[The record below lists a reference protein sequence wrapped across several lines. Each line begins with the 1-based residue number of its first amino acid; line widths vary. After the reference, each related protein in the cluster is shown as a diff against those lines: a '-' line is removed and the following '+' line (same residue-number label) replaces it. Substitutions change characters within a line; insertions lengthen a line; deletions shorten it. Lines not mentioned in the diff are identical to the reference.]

1 MNVLYT
7 MSLITEHDIYLF
19 KQGNHFRL
27 YEKLGSHITTVDGV
41 QGTYF
46 GVWAPNARR
55 VSIIGDFNG
64 WNTESHPLKLREDGS
79 GIWEGFVP
87 GIGKGTLYKYHIVS
101 QYNNYNVNKG
111 DPFAF
116 YWEVPPKTA
125 SIVWD
130 LDYTWQDAKWMRKR
144 SKFNGLTAPLAMY
157 ETHLGSWRRVPE
169 DGNRSLTYR
178 ETASQLTDYVKDMGF
193 THVELMP
200 VMEHPFYGSWGY
212 QIVGYFAPT
221 SRFGTP
227 QDLMYLIDCLHQQ
240 NIGVIL
246 DWVPSHFPV
255 DGYGL
260 SYFDGTHLYEHA
272 DRQKGYHP
280 EWNSY
285 IFNYGR
291 NEVRSFLISSAIF
304 WLDKYH
310 ADGLRVDGVA
320 SMLYL
325 DYARK
330 NGEWIPN
337 IHGGNENLEA
347 ISFIKRLNE
356 AVYESFPSVQTIA
369 EESTAWS
376 MVTRPTYS
384 GGLGFGMKWNMGW
397 MHDTLDYFSQN
408 PLHRKHHNN
417 EITFSIWYAFAENF
431 VVAISHD
438 EVVHGKGS
446 LFGKMPGDDWQKH
459 ANLRLLFGY
468 MYAHPGKKLIFMGDE
483 IAQWPEWN
491 HESSVEWHS
500 LQYPFHQGVQQWVRD
515 LNHLYKREHA
525 LYDLDFDSHGF
536 EWMDFH
542 DWENSVIS
550 FLRKGK
556 RPNDMILVVLNFT
569 PIVRTNY
576 IIGVPK
582 GGFWKELLNSDA
594 KDYSGSGM
602 GNSGGVEARQI
613 SCKGKEYSLSLTL
626 PPLGILFLKWEQPK
640 PKVDVVVQQG
650 EEPIQGV

>member
-1 MNVLYT
+1 MDVLYHSGLLT
-7 MSLITEHDIYLF
+7 DQDIYLF
-19 KQGNHFRL
+19 RQGNHFRL
-27 YEKLGSHITTVDGV
+27 YEKLGSHIGAVDGM
-41 QGTYF
+41 QGTHF
-46 GVWAPNARR
+46 AVWAPNAKK
-55 VSIIGDFNG
+55 VSVIGDFNG
-64 WNTESHPLKLREDGS
+64 WDPDPHPLKVREDGS
-79 GIWEGFVP
+79 GLWEGFIP
-87 GIGKGTLYKYHIVS
+87 GIGAGTLYKYRVVS
-101 QYNNYNVNKG
+101 HYNNYTVNKG
-111 DPFAF
+111 DPFAP

-130 LDYTWQDAKWMRKR
+130 LGYEWHDAGWIKR
-144 SKFNGLTAPLAMY
+144 RFKHNALNAPMSFY
-157 ETHLGSWRRVPE
+157 EVHLGSWRRMPE
-169 DGNRSLTYR
+169 EQNRPLTYR
-178 ETASQLTDYVKDMGF
+178 ETAPLLTEYVKEMGF

-212 QIVGYFAPT
+212 QIVGFFAPT

-227 QDLMYLIDCLHQQ
+227 QDFMYLVDCLHQN

-260 SYFDGTHLYEHA
+260 SYFDGTHLFEHA
-272 DRQKGYHP
+272 DRRKGYHP
-280 EWNSY
+280 EWSSY

-291 NEVRSFLISSAIF
+291 LEVRSFLISSALF

-337 IHGGNENLEA
+337 QYGGKENIEA
-347 ISFIKRLNE
+347 ISFVKRLNE
-356 AVYESFPSVQTIA
+356 AVYEAFPGAQTIA

-408 PLHRKHHNN
+408 TIFRKYHHNQ
-417 EITFSIWYAFAENF
+417 ITFSIWYVFTENF

-446 LFGKMPGDDWQKH
+446 LYGKMPGDDWQKC

-468 MYAHPGKKLIFMGDE
+468 MFSHPGKKLIFMGSE
-483 IAQWPEWN
+483 FGQWPEWN
-491 HESSVEWHS
+491 HESSIEWHA
-500 LQYPFHQGVQQWVRD
+500 LQFPLHRGIQMWVRD
-515 LNHLYKREHA
+515 LNNLYRRTHA
-525 LYDLDFDSHGF
+525 LYDLDFDCHGF
-536 EWMDFH
+536 EWMDLH
-542 DWENSVIS
+542 DWENSVVS

-556 RPNDMILVVLNFT
+556 NPNDTILVVCNFT
-569 PIVRTNY
+569 PVPRYNY
-576 IIGVPK
+576 IVGVPK
-582 GGFWKELLNSDA
+582 GGFWRELLNSDG
-594 KDYSGSGM
+594 KEYGGSGT
-602 GNSGGVEARQI
+602 GNGGGIEARQI
-613 SCKGKEYSLSLTL
+613 PCKGKEYSLGLTL
-626 PPLGILFLKWEQPK
+626 PPLGVIFFQWVNPK
-640 PKVDVVVQQG
+640 RNNITPRERTEDPTVS
-650 EEPIQGV
+650 